1 MATTKQ
7 TYFKNIDTIKF
18 EGRESNNPLAFKW
31 YDANRVVAGKTLK
44 EHLRF
49 SMAYWHTLC
58 NTGGDPFGAGT
69 ETFEWNKSEDVIQR
83 AKDKMDAAFE
93 FMSKLGIPYYCFH
106 DIDMVDDAPTLEE
119 FETRVKALV
128 AYAKIKQEE
137 TGIKL
142 LWGTSNLFS
151 NPRYMNGASTNPNF
165 DVLKVNIISDRLM
178 QLNKLICDNMH
189 YTDKFPVYIPHA
201 TIAYIKK
208 GTCLNLINS
217 TVFDKLID
225 IVDEIYF
232 TSRSGDEYFIK
243 L

>member
-1 MATTKQ
+1 MNCSRKLPKRAKKRVLFEQSDDKFVYKYSCAMLNLTDIIANAMQ
-7 TYFKNIDTIKF
+7 EWALKNVPQDCLYVNLDDGIEGYEDTPHVTIKY
-18 EGRESNNPLAFKW
+18 GLHDQYPDNLVKLASGF
-31 YDANRVVAGKTLK
+31 GPIEITL
-44 EHLRF
+44 
-49 SMAYWHTLC
+49 STI
-58 NTGGDPFGAGT
+58 
-69 ETFEWNKSEDVIQR
+69 DV
-83 AKDKMDAAFE
+83 F
-93 FMSKLGIPYYCFH
+93 
-106 DIDMVDDAPTLEE
+106 
-119 FETRVKALV
+119 
-128 AYAKIKQEE
+128 
-137 TGIKL
+137 
-142 LWGTSNLFS
+142 N
-151 NPRYMNGASTNPNF
+151 TNPNF